1 MQYNL
6 SIILILLFIIN
17 TTETYDFHYHNY
29 SQITDLLRTVA
40 VRFPTKTAL
49 YEIGKTEGGRSL
61 WALAIS
67 AYSPDQHV
75 LLRPEVKYI
84 ANMHGNEVV
93 GVELLLSLIEY
104 LITSNDNQVIELIN
118 YSRIWIMPS
127 MNPDGLELAQYG
139 DCVTYNGRFTLNGI
153 DLNRNFPD
161 YLGAELTPPFRAKE
175 TSAVMS
181 WLNSVPFVLSA
192 NFHGGAFIVNIPYDR
207 YYIGKVSTSSDD
219 DIYQVLGQSYAN
231 RIRET
236 NKFCNLQFDN
246 VGTVIRGADWYEI
259 IGSMQDYGYLNY
271 GTIELTMEVSCCKY
285 PYDNLL
291 MSYWNY
297 NRNAMIEL
305 LFQAQRGGVK
315 GLILNEN
322 YQPIPLTQ
330 VMIDDRRPVVNVTP
344 LGEFWRILLPG
355 TYTLK
360 VFHRGYEIYRQQI
373 LIKNIYMPLN
383 LTIII
388 PQMAYLHYANRPIQ
402 LLSPFVTN

>member
-17 TTETYDFHYHNY
+17 TTESYDFHYHNY
-29 SQITDLLRTVA
+29 SQITDLLHTVA

-305 LFQAQRGGVK
+305 LFQAQRGVK

-388 PQMAYLHYANRPIQ
+388 PQMAYRHYANRPIQ

>member
-29 SQITDLLRTVA
+29 SQITDLLHTVA

-93 GVELLLSLIEY
+93 GVELLLYLIEY

-285 PYDNLL
+285 PYDSLL

-305 LFQAQRGGVK
+305 LFQAQRGVK

-373 LIKNIYMPLN
+373 LIKNIYTPLN